1 MKLAGEHIFVTGGS
15 KGIGEAIV
23 RDCLAQG
30 AKVSFVDIDI
40 PNGEALVREL
50 KSAGRSVAFAK
61 ADVANFTDLESAYKS
76 LVGQFGEVTGV
87 VNNAG
92 VNSYADP
99 VEMTDEQW
107 DAFFAI
113 DLKAIWLTAKLALP
127 SMRLAKKGSIVN
139 IGSIHGRLTY
149 PNFFPY
155 GAAKAALH
163 GLTRN
168 LGIDEGHHN
177 IRTNTVAP
185 GYVLTPLTQSWL
197 DGEEGRADRALSIQP
212 MGRLGSPSEIA
223 KVVSF
228 LLSSDSSFVNA
239 SDWAVDGGLSA
250 RSA

>member
-1 MKLAGEHIFVTGGS
+1 MKLAHQHVFVTGGS

-30 AKVSFVDIDI
+30 AKVSFVDIDVL
-40 PNGEALVREL
+40 NGEALVAEL
-50 KSAGRSVAFAK
+50 RKAGHSVAFAK
-61 ADVANFTDLESAYKS
+61 ADVANFPELEAAYKS
-76 LVGQFGEVTGV
+76 LVAQFGDVTGV

-127 SMRLAKKGSIVN
+127 GMRKAHKGAIVN
-139 IGSIHGRLTY
+139 IGSIHGRLTF

-155 GAAKAALH
+155 GAAKSAVM

-168 LGIDEGHHN
+168 LGVDEGHHE

-185 GYVLTPLTQSWL
+185 GYVLTPLTQGWL
-197 DGEEGRADRALSIQP
+197 DAEPGRLERSLAIQP
-212 MGRLGSPSEIA
+212 MGRMGRPDEIA
-223 KVVSF
+223 KVVTF
-228 LLSSDSSFVNA
+228 LLSDDSSFVNG

>member
-1 MKLAGEHIFVTGGS
+1 MKLAHQHVFVTGGS

-30 AKVSFVDIDI
+30 AKVSFVDIDVLK
-40 PNGEALVREL
+40 GEALVAEL
-50 KSAGRSVAFAK
+50 RKAGHSVAFAK
-61 ADVANFTDLESAYKS
+61 ADVANFPELEAAYKS
-76 LVGQFGEVTGV
+76 LVAQFGDVTGV

-127 SMRLAKKGSIVN
+127 GMRKAHKGAIVN
-139 IGSIHGRLTY
+139 IGSIHGRLTF

-155 GAAKAALH
+155 GAAKSAVM

-168 LGIDEGHHN
+168 LGVDEGHHE

-185 GYVLTPLTQSWL
+185 GYVLTPLTQGWL
-197 DGEEGRADRALSIQP
+197 DAEPGRLERSLAIQP
-212 MGRLGSPSEIA
+212 MGRMGRPDEIA
-223 KVVSF
+223 KVVTF
-228 LLSSDSSFVNA
+228 LLSDDSSFVNG

>member
-1 MKLAGEHIFVTGGS
+1 MKLAHQHVFVTGGS

-30 AKVSFVDIDI
+30 AKVSFVDIDVL
-40 PNGEALVREL
+40 NGEALVAEL
-50 KSAGRSVAFAK
+50 RKAGHSVAFAK
-61 ADVANFTDLESAYKS
+61 ADVANFPKLEAAYKS
-76 LVGQFGEVTGV
+76 LVAQFGDVTGV

-127 SMRLAKKGSIVN
+127 GMRKAHKGAIVN
-139 IGSIHGRLTY
+139 IGSIHGRLTF

-155 GAAKAALH
+155 GAAKSAVM

-168 LGIDEGHHN
+168 LGVDEGHHE

-185 GYVLTPLTQSWL
+185 GYVLTPLTQGWL
-197 DGEEGRADRALSIQP
+197 DAEPGRLERSLAIQP
-212 MGRLGSPSEIA
+212 MGRMGRPDEIA
-223 KVVSF
+223 KVVTF
-228 LLSSDSSFVNA
+228 LLSDDSSFVNG

>member
-1 MKLAGEHIFVTGGS
+1 MKLADQHVFVTGGS

-30 AKVSFVDIDI
+30 AKVSFVDIDVL
-40 PNGEALVREL
+40 NGEALVAEL
-50 KSAGRSVAFAK
+50 RKAGHSVAFAK
-61 ADVANFTDLESAYKS
+61 ADVANFPELEAAYKS
-76 LVGQFGEVTGV
+76 LVAQFGDVTGV

-127 SMRLAKKGSIVN
+127 GMRKAHKGAIVN
-139 IGSIHGRLTY
+139 IGSIHGRLTF

-155 GAAKAALH
+155 GAAKSAVM

-168 LGIDEGHHN
+168 LGVDEGHHE

-185 GYVLTPLTQSWL
+185 GYVLTPLTQGWL
-197 DGEEGRADRALSIQP
+197 DAEPGRLERSLAIQP
-212 MGRLGSPSEIA
+212 MGRMGRPDEIA
-223 KVVSF
+223 KVVTF
-228 LLSSDSSFVNA
+228 LLSDDSSFVNG

>member
-1 MKLAGEHIFVTGGS
+1 MKLAHQHVFVTGGA

-23 RDCLAQG
+23 RDCLDQG
-30 AKVSFVDIDI
+30 AKVSFVDIDV
-40 PNGEALVREL
+40 PNGEALVAEL
-50 KSAGRSVAFAK
+50 RKAGHSVAFAK
-61 ADVANFTDLESAYKS
+61 ADVANFSELEAAYKS
-76 LVGQFGEVTGV
+76 LVAQFGDVTGV

-127 SMRLAKKGSIVN
+127 GMRKAHKGAIVN
-139 IGSIHGRLTY
+139 IGSIHGRLTF

-155 GAAKAALH
+155 GAAKSAVM

-168 LGIDEGHHN
+168 LGVDEGHHE

-185 GYVLTPLTQSWL
+185 GYVLTPLTQGWL
-197 DGEEGRADRALSIQP
+197 DAEPGRLERSLAIQP
-212 MGRLGSPSEIA
+212 MGRMGRPDEIA
-223 KVVSF
+223 KVVTF
-228 LLSSDSSFVNA
+228 LLSDDSSFVNG